1 MKFNTLFALAYSCYA
16 RIRANQV
23 QGKRKALLPF
33 STNQVQGKRKAP
45 TLTPPLPLPLPFSLA
60 ANFVATSHDEAGSYS
75 PSALAPIPA
84 PSDNRLRVLMVTGV
98 YPTEERPHAGTFI
111 KSQVDSLITAG
122 LTVDILHPRPGPSPL
137 RYISAAIQVFGKT
150 LTGRYDIVHGHY
162 GLWCLVARLQWRTPV
177 VASFLGDDILG
188 TITAEGHHSAKGQ
201 IVTAIS
207 RKLCYLADAV
217 IVKSIQMKEEA
228 RGPQHK
234 IFVIPNGVNFEQFHP
249 IAREKARALLEW
261 DQRRYY
267 VLFSNNPAIPVK
279 NFSLARAA
287 AERVRSKGFD
297 VELVVASGLPH
308 TTVASYMNASNAL
321 ILTSLAEGS
330 PNVVK
335 EAMACNVPVIATNVG
350 DVDAVIGRTSGCH
363 VCPHDPEELANALET
378 VLQHGERTTGRQ
390 DISHLNNA
398 LIAQQIIALY
408 THIVPSKGR
417 DPLQRVRRD
426 LSPSHRK

>member
-1 MKFNTLFALAYSCYA
+1 MRSQDAARSLRGQNQLSGSALHTRQPRTVVPRFHRSPRTDHARHLFGRDVRRRETCRELIMKFNTLFALAYSCYA

-162 GLWCLVARLQWRTPV
+162 GLWCL
-177 VASFLGDDILG
+177 
-188 TITAEGHHSAKGQ
+188 
-201 IVTAIS
+201 
-207 RKLCYLADAV
+207 
-217 IVKSIQMKEEA
+217 
-228 RGPQHK
+228 
-234 IFVIPNGVNFEQFHP
+234 
-249 IAREKARALLEW
+249 
-261 DQRRYY
+261 
-267 VLFSNNPAIPVK
+267 
-279 NFSLARAA
+279 
-287 AERVRSKGFD
+287 
-297 VELVVASGLPH
+297 
-308 TTVASYMNASNAL
+308 
-321 ILTSLAEGS
+321 
-330 PNVVK
+330 
-335 EAMACNVPVIATNVG
+335 
-350 DVDAVIGRTSGCH
+350 
-363 VCPHDPEELANALET
+363 
-378 VLQHGERTTGRQ
+378 
-390 DISHLNNA
+390 
-398 LIAQQIIALY
+398 
-408 THIVPSKGR
+408 
-417 DPLQRVRRD
+417 
-426 LSPSHRK
+426 

>member
-1 MKFNTLFALAYSCYA
+1 MKFNS
-16 RIRANQV
+16 
-23 QGKRKALLPF
+23 
-33 STNQVQGKRKAP
+33 
-45 TLTPPLPLPLPFSLA
+45 
-60 ANFVATSHDEAGSYS
+60 
-75 PSALAPIPA
+75 
-84 PSDNRLRVLMVTGV
+84 LRVLMVTGV
-98 YPTEERPHAGTFI
+98 YPTEQQSHAGTFI
-111 KSQVDSLITAG
+111 KSQVDSLIAAG
-122 LTVDILHPRPGPSPL
+122 LTVDILHPSPGPPLL

-150 LTGRYDIVHGHY
+150 FTGRYDIVHGHY
-162 GLWCLVARLQWRTPV
+162 GLWCLVARLQWRAPV

-188 TITAEGHHSAKGQ
+188 TITAEGHHSTKGQ
-201 IVTAIS
+201 IVAAIS

-249 IAREKARALLEW
+249 IAREEARSMLGW
-261 DQRRYY
+261 DQQRYY

-279 NFSLARAA
+279 NFPLAQAA
-287 AERVRSKGFD
+287 VERVRSKGFD

-308 TTVASYMNASNAL
+308 TTVATYMNACNAL

-335 EAMACNVPVIATNVG
+335 EAMACNIPVIATDVG
-350 DVDAVIGRTSGCH
+350 DVAAVIGRTYGCH
-363 VCPHDPEELANALET
+363 VCSHDPEELAKALEA

-390 DISHLNNA
+390 DISYLDNA

-408 THIVPSKGR
+408 GR
-417 DPLQRVRRD
+417 ALVGTRFSASA
-426 LSPSHRK
+426 LAPSHNT